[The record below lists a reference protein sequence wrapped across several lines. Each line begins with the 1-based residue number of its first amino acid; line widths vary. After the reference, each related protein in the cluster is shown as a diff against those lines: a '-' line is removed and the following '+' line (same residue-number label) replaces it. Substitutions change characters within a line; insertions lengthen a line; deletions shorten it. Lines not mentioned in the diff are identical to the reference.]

1 MSATRPLV
9 ATLSVLSLAAF
20 TAACSSD
27 TAGGGGSGGG
37 GTLRVAANSTDRVP
51 MDAVVKAFEKANP
64 DLDVDVTYADTDQLQ
79 STLRTQLSSGTAPDV
94 FTVWPGNGNPAAVQV
109 LQKAGYLADLSG
121 YSFASDIADGDKSV
135 TQVDGKTYIV
145 PVTFNGIGAIYN
157 KDTLKEIGGTEPKTW
172 DDVLDLCQ
180 KAQNHDKVLLALG
193 NQTNWVTQLVDYALA
208 ATTVYTKDA
217 DFDEQLSAG
226 KATFADS
233 AWKDTL
239 QQYLDLDEAGCFT
252 KNPNGTSYETSL
264 SDVGSGKAV
273 GVVQVTTSIPQVQ
286 KEAGDAELGMFAL
299 PASGDADET
308 RIPGAVSAAYG
319 LNAKS
324 KNADAGKKFI
334 EYLASQDG
342 QKIYAEEGGTLPALP
357 NDSFEADPALDVLTD
372 MQQDGKT
379 VPFMDQRWPN
389 PEVQQAHFTAVQRL
403 FSGDASVDEA
413 LKSMD
418 DAVET
423 D

>member
-1 MSATRPLV
+1 MNA
-9 ATLSVLSLAAF
+9 ATLATVCLAGF

-27 TAGGGGSGGG
+27 TAGSGGG
-37 GTLRVAANSTDRVP
+37 DTLRVAANSTDRVP
-51 MDAVVKAFEKANP
+51 MDAVVEAFRQANP
-64 DLDVDVTYADTDQLQ
+64 DIEVDVTYADTDQLQ

-94 FTVWPGNGNPAAVQV
+94 FTVWPGNGNPAAVKV
-109 LQKAGYLADLSG
+109 LEEGGYLADLSDYG
-121 YSFASDIADGDKSV
+121 FVSKIAEGDKSV

-157 KDTLKEIGGTEPKTW
+157 KETLKEIGGTEPKTW
-172 DDVLDLCQ
+172 DDVLNLCG
-180 KAQNHDKVLLALG
+180 KAREKGKVLLALG
-193 NQTNWVTQLVDYALA
+193 NQTPWVTQLVDYALA

-217 DFDEQLSAG
+217 DFDERLSAG
-226 KATFADS
+226 EATFSGS

-239 QQYLDLDEAGCFT
+239 QQYLDLDKADCFT
-252 KNPNGTSYETSL
+252 ENPNGTSYETSI
-264 SDVGSGKAV
+264 SDVAQDKAV

-286 KEAGDAELGMFAL
+286 KEAGEDTELGMFAL
-299 PASGDADET
+299 PATNDAAGT

-319 LNAKS
+319 LNAAS
-324 KNADAGKKFI
+324 KHTAEGRKFI
-334 EYLASQDG
+334 EFLASAEG
-342 QKIYAEEGGTLPALP
+342 QKVYAEKGGTLPALP
-357 NDSFEADPALDVLTD
+357 NDTFEANPALDVLID
-372 MQQDGKT
+372 MQQDGRT

-389 PEVQQAHFTAVQRL
+389 PEVQQAHFTAVQKL
-403 FSGDASVDEA
+403 FSGDATVDEA

>member
-1 MSATRPLV
+1 MRATRPL
-9 ATLSVLSLAAF
+9 AAAFSVLCLAAA

-27 TAGGGGSGGG
+27 AATGGSGDGD
-37 GTLRVAANSTDRVP
+37 TLRIAANSTDRTP

-64 DLDVDVTYADTDQLQ
+64 DIEVDVTYADTDQLQ

-109 LQKAGYLADLSG
+109 LQKGGYLADLSDYG
-121 YSFASDIADGDKSV
+121 FVSDIAEGDKSV

-157 KDTLKEIGGTEPKTW
+157 KETLAEIGGTEPKTW
-172 DDVLDLCQ
+172 DDVLDLCK
-180 KAQNHDKVLLALG
+180 KAQDHDKVLLALG
-193 NQTNWVTQLVDYALA
+193 NQTTWVTQLVDYALA

-226 KATFADS
+226 EATFAGS

-239 QQYLDLDEAGCFT
+239 QQYLDLNEAGCFT

-299 PASGDADET
+299 PASNDADAT

-319 LNAKS
+319 LNAAS
-324 KNADAGKKFI
+324 KNGAAGKKFI
-334 EYLASQDG
+334 EYLASRDG

-357 NDSFEADPALDVLTD
+357 NDSFEADPALDVLID
-372 MQQDGKT
+372 LQQDGRT
-379 VPFMDQRWPN
+379 IPFMDQRWPN
-389 PEVQQAHFTAVQRL
+389 PEVQQAHFTAVQKL
-403 FSGDASVDEA
+403 FSGDATVDEA

-423 D
+423 E

>member
-1 MSATRPLV
+1 MRASRPLA
-9 ATLSVLSLAAF
+9 ATFATVCLAGF

-27 TAGGGGSGGG
+27 AATGGGGGDS
-37 GTLRVAANSTDRVP
+37 LRVAANSTDRVP
-51 MDAVVKAFEKANP
+51 MDAVVEAFKKAHP
-64 DLDVDVTYADTDQLQ
+64 DIDVNVTYADTDQLQ

-109 LQKAGYLADLSG
+109 LQQGGYLADLSD
-121 YSFASDIADGDKSV
+121 YDFASDIADGDKSV
-135 TQVDGKTYIV
+135 TQVKGKTYIV
-145 PVTFNGIGAIYN
+145 PVTFNGIGAIYS
-157 KDTLKEIGGTEPKTW
+157 KKTLQEIGGSEPKTW
-172 DDVLDLCQ
+172 DDVLALCE
-180 KAQNHDKVLLALG
+180 KAQDHDKVLLALG
-193 NQTNWVTQLVDYALA
+193 NQTPWVTQLADYALA
-208 ATTVYTKDA
+208 ATTVYAKDA

-233 AWKDTL
+233 AWKETL
-239 QQYLDLDEAGCFT
+239 QQYLDLDKAGCFT

-299 PASGDADET
+299 PASNDAAQT

-319 LNAKS
+319 LNAAG

-357 NDSFEADPALDVLTD
+357 NDSFKANPALNVLVD
-372 MQQDGKT
+372 MQQNGKT

-389 PEVQQAHFTAVQRL
+389 PEVQQAHFTAVQKL
-403 FSGDASVDEA
+403 FSGDATVDEA
-413 LKSMD
+413 LKIMD

-423 D
+423 S